1 MRLEYAYPQQLASR
15 HYHALTGRTIKHR
28 GRQCQSTEGSSPRAR
43 GAILLG
49 VVDMRMVN
57 TSCTSVTTL
66 FRTMTMSLVMHRSSR
81 SVLSEAPCAG
91 LHSISSA
98 IPANVLLAECPQA
111 TPTAATA
118 LQAFREYC
126 VQDERRENKAGAH
139 DEPREQA
146 SALLGVALRIEDLS
160 HASPIWQFKIAP
172 SVQPVLPEC
181 SDSRKDEPP
190 HRGWRA
196 QDDDRP

>member
-1 MRLEYAYPQQLASR
+1 MRLEYAHPRQLASR
-15 HYHALTGRTIKHR
+15 HYHALTAYAINHR
-28 GRQCQSTEGSSPRAR
+28 GRQCPSTEGSSPRA
-43 GAILLG
+43 GGVKVLAI
-49 VVDMRMVN
+49 VDMRMVN

-66 FRTMTMSLVMHRSSR
+66 SRIMTMSLVKHRSSR
-81 SVLSEAPCAG
+81 SVLSEAPRAG
-91 LHSISSA
+91 LHSIRSA
-98 IPANVLLAECPQA
+98 IPVNVLSAECPQA
-111 TPTAATA
+111 RPTAATA
-118 LQAFREYC
+118 LQGFREYC

-160 HASPIWQFKIAP
+160 HASPIWHFKTAS
-172 SVQPVLPEC
+172 SVQLVLPEC
-181 SDSRKDEPP
+181 SDSRKDQPP